1 MMAVWRF
8 RSNECGNDWGS
19 KNKTIMKKG
28 YFITGTDTAIGKTFV
43 TCTLLQ
49 AFTDKGHRVGA
60 MKPIAAGCEQTDDGW
75 RNDDALL
82 LLQYV
87 NVELSYEQ
95 VNPVAL
101 PSPIAP
107 HLAVEH
113 MKETVTINKLTKHF
127 QNIKANA
134 DYFMVEGAGGWQV
147 PLNDNESMADIPQA
161 FGLDVILVVGIRLG
175 CLNHALLSTAAIE
188 QSGNHLA
195 GWVANIIDPNT
206 LMIEKNI
213 LTLKKMIGAPLL
225 GVLPHMYTKEV
236 LAASQ
241 QLDVELLLTLSNP
254 A

>member
-1 MMAVWRF
+1 
-8 RSNECGNDWGS
+8 
-19 KNKTIMKKG
+19 MKKG
-28 YFITGTDTAIGKTFV
+28 YFITGTDTGVGKTFV
-43 TCTLLQ
+43 SCALLQ
-49 AFTDKGHRVGA
+49 AFADKGHRVGA

-75 RNDDALL
+75 QNDDALL
-82 LLQYV
+82 LLQHA
-87 NVELSYEQ
+87 NIELSYQQ

-113 MKETVTINKLTKHF
+113 MKESVTIRKLTTHF
-127 QNIKANA
+127 ENIKTSA

-147 PLNDNESMADIPQA
+147 PLNNNESMAAIPRA

-175 CLNHALLSTAAIE
+175 CLNHALLSAAAIE

-213 LTLKKMIGAPLL
+213 LTLKKKIDAPLL
-225 GVLPHMYTKEV
+225 GVLPHMDTKEV
-236 LAASQ
+236 HAASQ
-241 QLDVELLLTLSNP
+241 QLDVELLLTLSDP
-254 A
+254 V